1 MNTETKPS
9 HKKPGILLRM
19 HPLQRIGL
27 STVFA
32 GIIWLLIRN
41 LHKNELFIIICI
53 WSAFA
58 LTYLVTSWIVLF
70 TRSSEQLK
78 RFAKQEDGSRIFV
91 LLFTIITSF
100 ASMVMV
106 LLLVIGSDKKTEDT
120 PLMVIIGFISIILS
134 WVMVHTI
141 LTFHYAHMYY
151 DDDDKDAGE
160 NKKIGGLDFPG
171 DEEPGYIDFAYFSFI
186 VGMTFQVSDVEVS
199 TKKMRRLVLA
209 HGLIS
214 FLLNTFVVALTVNF
228 IAGLSK

>member
-1 MNTETKPS
+1 MNAEMKQS
-9 HKKPGILLRM
+9 QKKPGILLRM
-19 HPLQRIGL
+19 NPLQRIGL

-32 GIIWLLIRN
+32 AIIWLLIRD
-41 LHKNELFIIICI
+41 LHKNDLFIIICT

-58 LTYLVTSWIVLF
+58 LTYTVTSWIVLF
-70 TRSSEQLK
+70 TRTTEQIKK
-78 RFAKQEDGSRIFV
+78 RAKQEDGSRIFV

-100 ASMVMV
+100 AAMVMV
-106 LLLVIGSDKKTEDT
+106 VLLLTGSDKNPKDGI
-120 PLMVIIGFISIILS
+120 LIVLIGFFSIVLS

-151 DDDDKDAGE
+151 DDDDDDAGQ
-160 NKKIGGLDFPG
+160 NRKIGGLDFPG
-171 DEEPGYIDFAYFSFI
+171 DEEPDYIDFAYFSFI
-186 VGMTFQVSDVEVS
+186 VGMTFQVSDVEVN

-214 FLLNTFVVALTVNF
+214 FLLNTFVVAITVNF

>member
-1 MNTETKPS
+1 MSAIKNQEREKS
-9 HKKPGILLRM
+9 GILLRM
-19 HPLQRIGL
+19 HPLHRVAL
-27 STVFA
+27 STLCA
-32 GIIWLLIRN
+32 GLVWLFIRN
-41 LHKNELFIIICI
+41 MHKNELFIVICV

-58 LTYLVTSWIVLF
+58 FTYTITSWIVLF
-70 TRSSEQLK
+70 SRSTAQLK
-78 RFAKQEDGSRIFV
+78 KCAKQEDGSRIFV

-100 ASMVMV
+100 AAMVMV
-106 LLLVIGSDKKTEDT
+106 LLLVIGSDKNPDDGI
-120 PLMVIIGFISIILS
+120 LMVLIGFLSIILS

-151 DDDDKDAGE
+151 DDDDDDAGE

-171 DEEPGYIDFAYFSFI
+171 DEEPGYIDFAYFSFVI
-186 VGMTFQVSDVEVS
+186 GMTFQVSDVAVE